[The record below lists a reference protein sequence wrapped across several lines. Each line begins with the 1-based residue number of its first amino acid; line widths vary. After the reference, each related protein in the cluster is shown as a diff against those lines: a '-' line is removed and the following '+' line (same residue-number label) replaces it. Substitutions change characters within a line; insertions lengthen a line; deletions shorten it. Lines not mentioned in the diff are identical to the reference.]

1 MNPFGAFI
9 ESPYLPRSPL
19 YWIDGWKWHAQ
30 QLGFVPN
37 LDVLLHVKVS
47 PQTPAT
53 QLAVYG
59 NTKGSVRGHAPTW
72 YHLPQ
77 EIVIKLGIG
86 DSVELKHSASN
97 LSLVSVA
104 ISLITPLALYYNSLN
119 HEVIR
124 TSTGL
129 EADSQENPV
138 NTVGFFEHTFDP
150 ECCTL
155 WDHLPCKQ
163 ISFDIR

>member
-9 ESPYLPRSPL
+9 ESPYLPRSL

-59 NTKGSVRGHAPTW
+59 NTKESVRGHAPT
-72 YHLPQ
+72 
-77 EIVIKLGIG
+77 
-86 DSVELKHSASN
+86 
-97 LSLVSVA
+97 
-104 ISLITPLALYYNSLN
+104 
-119 HEVIR
+119 
-124 TSTGL
+124 
-129 EADSQENPV
+129 
-138 NTVGFFEHTFDP
+138 
-150 ECCTL
+150 
-155 WDHLPCKQ
+155 
-163 ISFDIR
+163 

>member
-1 MNPFGAFI
+1 
-9 ESPYLPRSPL
+9 
-19 YWIDGWKWHAQ
+19 
-30 QLGFVPN
+30 
-37 LDVLLHVKVS
+37 
-47 PQTPAT
+47 
-53 QLAVYG
+53 
-59 NTKGSVRGHAPTW
+59 
-72 YHLPQ
+72 
-77 EIVIKLGIG
+77 LGIG

-138 NTVGFFEHTFDP
+138 NTVGFLSTLSTLNAARFEIIFHASEFRLIFDSRGQVSA
-150 ECCTL
+150 ENAVVNSLTL
-155 WDHLPCKQ
+155 YVSLLDE
-163 ISFDIR
+163 DR